1 MTKTI
6 STISTTPT
14 TPTSSTSSATSTSFT
29 KTGSL
34 AGLAVAVL
42 ALTASDVVNKGY
54 DPLAETVSRY
64 VNLPHGWLVT
74 VGLLGI
80 ALGSAALAVR
90 TVRAGGGGRSGWL
103 LGFWA
108 VCVLVAAVFP
118 ADPPGNW
125 DRPSTADTVHGVA
138 AWAGFLALA
147 VAIVRLTMTWR
158 REPARA
164 SGARGLTVLAW
175 ASSVAFVL
183 FAAAMVDRAVLT
195 HTAPLGLAE
204 RVVIAVDLAWLA
216 LAAITTASAAPRSA
230 ASGTMSRMTT
240 GLTK

>member
-6 STISTTPT
+6 STK
-14 TPTSSTSSATSTSFT
+14 TS
-29 KTGSL
+29 SL
-34 AGLAVAVL
+34 AGFAIAAL
-42 ALTASDVVNKGY
+42 ALTVSDVVNEGY

-74 VGLLGI
+74 VGLLGF

-90 TVRAGGGGRSGWL
+90 TVRAGGGGRAEGGGRSGWL

-108 VCVLVAAVFP
+108 GCVLVAAVFP
-118 ADPPGNW
+118 ADPPGGW

-147 VAIVRLTMTWR
+147 VAIVRLTVRWR

-164 SGARGLTVLAW
+164 SGARGLTMLAW

-183 FAAAMVDRAVLT
+183 FAAAMVDRAALT

-216 LAAITTASAAPRSA
+216 LAAATTSAAPRPA
-230 ASGTMSRMTT
+230 ASGTMSRMTP

>member
-6 STISTTPT
+6 STTKKISTR
-14 TPTSSTSSATSTSFT
+14 
-29 KTGSL
+29 TGSL
-34 AGLAVAVL
+34 AGFAVAAL
-42 ALTASDVVNKGY
+42 ALTASDVVNQGY

-90 TVRAGGGGRSGWL
+90 TARTVRTGGGGRGGGGRRGGWL

-118 ADPPGNW
+118 ADPPGGW
-125 DRPSTADTVHGVA
+125 DRPSTSDTVHGVA

-147 VAIVRLTMTWR
+147 VAIVRLTVLWR

-183 FAAAMVDRAVLT
+183 FAVAMVDRAALT

-216 LAAITTASAAPRSA
+216 LAAATTSAAPRSA

>member
-216 LAAITTASAAPRSA
+216 LATTTASAAPRSA

>member
-6 STISTTPT
+6 STKTV
-14 TPTSSTSSATSTSFT
+14 SA

-34 AGLAVAVL
+34 AGFAVAAL

-54 DPLAETVSRY
+54 DPSVETVSRY

-90 TVRAGGGGRSGWL
+90 TVRAGGGGRGGWL

-125 DRPSTADTVHGVA
+125 DRPSTSDTVHGAA
-138 AWAGFLALA
+138 AWAGFLALT
-147 VAIVRLTMTWR
+147 VAIVRLTVTWR

-164 SGARGLTVLAW
+164 SGVRGLTGLAW
-175 ASSVAFVL
+175 ASAAAFVL
-183 FAAAMVDRAVLT
+183 FAAAMVDRAALT

-216 LAAITTASAAPRSA
+216 LAAVTTASAAPRSA

>member
-6 STISTTPT
+6 STKTIS
-14 TPTSSTSSATSTSFT
+14 A

-34 AGLAVAVL
+34 AGFAVAAL

-54 DPLAETVSRY
+54 DPWVETVSRY

-90 TVRAGGGGRSGWL
+90 AGGGGRGGWL

-125 DRPSTADTVHGVA
+125 DRPSTADTVHGAA
-138 AWAGFLALA
+138 AWAGFLALT
-147 VAIVRLTMTWR
+147 VAIVRLTATWR
-158 REPARA
+158 REPAR
-164 SGARGLTVLAW
+164 GAGVRGLTGLAW
-175 ASSVAFVL
+175 ASSAAFVL
-183 FAAAMVDRAVLT
+183 FAAAMVDRAALT
-195 HTAPLGLAE
+195 HTAPLGAAE

-216 LAAITTASAAPRSA
+216 LAAVTTPSAAPRSA
-230 ASGTMSRMTT
+230 GSGTMSRMTT

>member
-6 STISTTPT
+6 STK
-14 TPTSSTSSATSTSFT
+14 TS
-29 KTGSL
+29 SL
-34 AGLAVAVL
+34 AGFAIAAL
-42 ALTASDVVNKGY
+42 ALTVSDVVNEGY

-74 VGLLGI
+74 VGLLGF

-90 TVRAGGGGRSGWL
+90 TVRAEGGGRSGWL

-108 VCVLVAAVFP
+108 GCVLVAAVFP
-118 ADPPGNW
+118 ADPPGGW

-138 AWAGFLALA
+138 AWAGFLTLA
-147 VAIVRLTMTWR
+147 VAIVRLTVTWR
-158 REPARA
+158 REPARV
-164 SGARGLTVLAW
+164 SGVRGLTVLAW

-216 LAAITTASAAPRSA
+216 LAATTSAAPRPA
-230 ASGTMSRMTT
+230 ASGTMSRMTP
-240 GLTK
+240 GLIK

>member
-6 STISTTPT
+6 STTKKISTR
-14 TPTSSTSSATSTSFT
+14 
-29 KTGSL
+29 TGSL
-34 AGLAVAVL
+34 AGFAVAAL
-42 ALTASDVVNKGY
+42 ALTASDVVNQGY

-90 TVRAGGGGRSGWL
+90 TARTVRTGGGGRAGGGGGRGGWL

-118 ADPPGNW
+118 ADPPGGW
-125 DRPSTADTVHGVA
+125 DRPSTSDTVHGVA

-147 VAIVRLTMTWR
+147 VAIVRLTVLWR

-183 FAAAMVDRAVLT
+183 FAVAMVDRAALT

-216 LAAITTASAAPRSA
+216 LAATTSAAPRSA

>member
-6 STISTTPT
+6 STTKKISTR
-14 TPTSSTSSATSTSFT
+14 
-29 KTGSL
+29 TGSL
-34 AGLAVAVL
+34 AGLAVAAL
-42 ALTASDVVNKGY
+42 ALTASDVVNQGY

-90 TVRAGGGGRSGWL
+90 TVRTGGGGRSGWL

-118 ADPPGNW
+118 ADPPGGW
-125 DRPSTADTVHGVA
+125 DRPSTSDTVHGVA

-147 VAIVRLTMTWR
+147 VAIVRLTVLWR

-183 FAAAMVDRAVLT
+183 FAAAMVDRAALT

-216 LAAITTASAAPRSA
+216 LAAVTTSAAPRSA
-230 ASGTMSRMTT
+230 ASGTMSRMSRMSRMTT